1 MYLVINR
8 IRVKFLRPFLSAMV
22 ASSTLMAGPA
32 FAADRKTPTPVDFK
46 RDISAIL
53 SDNCFS
59 CHGPDDKERKSKLR
73 LDRREEAVKPAKS
86 GEIAIVPGNTAQS
99 ELLRRI
105 TSTDEDEVMPPPKT
119 RKKLTPRQIELLTRW
134 IAEGARWSEHWA
146 YVPPVRPTLPE
157 VENRR
162 WPKNDIDRFVLA
174 KLARE
179 KLKPSPEADKVH
191 LIRRAT
197 YDATG
202 LPPTPQE
209 IDAFLADKTATS
221 YEKVVDR
228 LLETPAYGENMAR
241 YWMDAARYADT
252 HGFHIDSE
260 RSMWKW
266 RDWVID
272 AFNKNMSFDQ
282 FTTEQLAGD
291 LLPNPTTEQ
300 KIASGY
306 IRSNMST
313 GEGGAI
319 TEEYQAKY
327 TFDRTETT
335 STIWLGLTMT
345 CARCHTHKYDPIQNS
360 EYYGLFAFFNNLNES
375 VMDGNKPNPDPFI
388 SLPSPEQTKRREE
401 LKAQISVG
409 QTQLDAPMPDLDQ
422 KQVGWEKNW
431 REKLGSNWTI
441 LKPEHMKST
450 AGAQLTWTESGSIMV
465 HGTNA
470 ETDVYE
476 LTTHLEKG
484 NLAGVKL
491 ETLPHES
498 LPKNSSAR
506 SDDGKFN
513 LSEIEAEIIDIAA
526 EGGTNKTRKLK
537 FTLAE
542 ADAADGGNEAAKAID
557 ANGGS
562 GWSAG
567 IATNRHVAL
576 FLLADP
582 ARVGT
587 NSDLVVRLKFENGK
601 DHRALG
607 HFRLAAAQNDD
618 LVRLLNPPKA
628 SPWKVLG
635 PFKSGGLQQGF
646 TNVFEPETTLDF
658 AKAYP
663 GVREEIKWGDRTEFV
678 DGKNHLLVNELHG
691 VHGVYYFHRTL
702 KVPVAG
708 SMDITFAADDLFK
721 LWVNDKLVAER
732 DGDKPGADPV
742 KVTVDLKKGENK
754 FLVKVVNLQGDC
766 YFSYN
771 QFLKGSDG
779 LPTDVSAVL
788 AVTETAHGAHKTKLR
803 NFYRKE
809 NSEDFRKL
817 SDETEK
823 RRTEDASIEK
833 AIPTTLVAKESDKLR
848 ETFML
853 TRGEYDKK
861 GGKVAPHVPA
871 FLNAFPAN
879 APTNRLGLA
888 KWIVDPANPLTARV
902 TANRLWQQFFGIGL
916 VKTAEDFG
924 VQGEA
929 PSNQALLDWL
939 ATEFVRSGWNV
950 KKIQRLML
958 TSATYRQTS
967 ATSPQ
972 MIARDPENRLLAR
985 GPRFRLDG
993 ESIRDTALTVSGLMV
1008 NRIGGKST
1016 KPYEPAGLW
1025 EAVSF
1030 NNSQKYVQDKDDGQ
1044 YRRSLYTHWK
1054 RQSPPPNMMLF
1065 DAPTREYCVV
1075 RRPRTN
1081 TPLQAL
1087 ALLNDVQFVEA
1098 SRAFAQRILLEGGAS
1113 DRSRATFAFRL
1124 ATGRQPDQMETRVL
1138 LDVLAA
1144 QRAEFAKHP
1153 ESAVKLLTVGGFK
1166 IKDNLGATEVAA
1178 WANVASVILN
1188 LDETVTKS

>member
-1 MYLVINR
+1 MNR
-8 IRVKFLRPFLSAMV
+8 IRLNLLRLLLTLVVGLTAMSAV
-22 ASSTLMAGPA
+22 AAE
-32 FAADRKTPTPVDFK
+32 RKTSSPVDFK

-53 SDNCFS
+53 SDNCYS

-73 LDRREEAVKPAKS
+73 LDRRADAIQPAKS
-86 GEIAIVPGNTAQS
+86 GEIAIVPGNPATS
-99 ELLRRI
+99 ELLKRI
-105 TSTDEDEVMPPPKT
+105 TSTDDDEVMPPPKSK
-119 RKKLTPRQIELLTRW
+119 KKLTARQIELLTRW
-134 IAEGARWSEHWA
+134 IAEGAKWTDHWA
-146 YVPPVRPTLPE
+146 YAPPVRPAIPE
-157 VENRR
+157 VGNRR
-162 WPKNDIDRFVLA
+162 WPRNDVDRLVLA
-174 KLARE
+174 KLEQE

-197 YDATG
+197 YDVTG

-209 IDAFLADKTATS
+209 IDVFLADKTPTA
-221 YEKVVDR
+221 YNKVVDR
-228 LLETPAYGENMAR
+228 LLESPAYGENMAR

-266 RDWVID
+266 RDWVIE
-272 AFNKNMSFDQ
+272 AFNKNMPFDQ

-300 KIASGY
+300 KVASGY

-360 EYYGLFAFFNNLNES
+360 EYYGLYAFFNSLNES

-388 SLPSPEQTKRREE
+388 SLPSTEQTKRRAE
-401 LKAQISVG
+401 LKTQISDG
-409 QTQLDAPMPDLDQ
+409 KAKLDAPMAELDQ
-422 KQVGWEKNW
+422 RQVGWEKEW
-431 REKLGSNWTI
+431 RGKLGSNWTL
-441 LKPEHMKST
+441 LKPEKMKST
-450 AGAQLTWTESGSIMV
+450 AGAQLTWNEPGSILV
-465 HGTNA
+465 QGTNA
-470 ETDVYE
+470 ETDVFE

-484 NLAGVKL
+484 NLAGLKL
-491 ETLPHES
+491 EALPHES
-498 LPKNSSAR
+498 LPKQGSAR
-506 SDDGKFN
+506 ADDGKFN
-513 LSEIEAEIIDIAA
+513 LSELEAEIIDIAA

-542 ADAADGGNEAAKAID
+542 ADAADGGNDAGKATD
-557 ANGGS
+557 SNGGS

-567 IATNRHVAL
+567 VATNRHVAL

-601 DHRALG
+601 ERRALG
-607 HFRLAAAQNDD
+607 HFRLATAQNED
-618 LVRLLNPPKA
+618 LVLQLNPPKS

-635 PFKSGGLQQGF
+635 PLKSGGLQHGF

-658 AKAYP
+658 KKAFP
-663 GVREEIKWGDRTEFV
+663 GVREEIKWGDRTEIV

-691 VHGVYYFHRTL
+691 VHGVYYLHRTL

-708 SMDITFAADDLFK
+708 PMDITFAADDLFK
-721 LWVNDKLVAER
+721 LWVNDELVAQRAE
-732 DGDKPGADPV
+732 DKPEAGPV
-742 KVTVDLKKGENK
+742 KVTVQLKNGENK
-754 FLVKVVNLQGDC
+754 FLVKVVNLQGDA
-766 YFSYN
+766 YFNYN
-771 QFLKGSDG
+771 QFLKGADS
-779 LPTDVSAVL
+779 LPTDVSAIL
-788 AVTETAHGAHKTKLR
+788 AVTETATGTHQTKLR
-803 NFYRKE
+803 NFYRRA
-809 NSEDFRKL
+809 NSEEFRKL
-817 SDETEK
+817 ADETDQW
-823 RRTEDASIEK
+823 RSEDSAIEK
-833 AIPTTLVAKESDKLR
+833 AIPTTLVAKESDKVR
-848 ETFML
+848 DTFML

-861 GGKVAPHVPA
+861 GDKVEAHVPA
-871 FLNAFPAN
+871 FLNPFPAN
-879 APTNRLGLA
+879 VPTNRLGLA
-888 KWIVDPANPLTARV
+888 RWIVDPANPLTARV
-902 TANRLWQQFFGIGL
+902 TVNRLWQQFFGVGL

-929 PSNQALLDWL
+929 PSNRALLDWL

-950 KKIQRLML
+950 KSIQRLML
-958 TSATYRQTS
+958 ASATYRQSS
-967 ATSPQ
+967 ATTPQ
-972 MIARDPENRLLAR
+972 LLARDPENRLLAR

-993 ESIRDTALTVSGLMV
+993 ESIRDTALSVSGLLV
-1008 NRIGGKST
+1008 NRIGGKSS

-1098 SRAFAQRILLEGGAS
+1098 SRAFAQRILLEGGNS
-1113 DRSRATFAFRL
+1113 DRNRAIFAFRL
-1124 ATGRQPDQMETRVL
+1124 ATGRQPGRGEVAIL
-1138 LDVLAA
+1138 LDTLSAQRKEFSSDRTAAAKLLAVGNFKAKETLDASELAA
-1144 QRAEFAKHP
+1144 W
-1153 ESAVKLLTVGGFK
+1153 S
-1166 IKDNLGATEVAA
+1166 
-1178 WANVASVILN
+1178 NVASVILN
-1188 LDETVTKS
+1188 LDETVTKG

>member
-1 MYLVINR
+1 MNR
-8 IRVKFLRPFLSAMV
+8 VRLMLQRFFLTFLMSIAALAANAAERKSA
-22 ASSTLMAGPA
+22 PI
-32 FAADRKTPTPVDFK
+32 DFK

-73 LDRREEAVKPAKS
+73 LDRRDDAIKPAKS
-86 GEIAIVPGNTAQS
+86 GEIAIVPGNPALS
-99 ELLRRI
+99 ELLKRI
-105 TSTDEDEVMPPPKT
+105 TSTDEDAVMPPPKT
-119 RKKLTPRQIELLTRW
+119 KRTLTASQKELLKRW
-134 IAEGARWSEHWA
+134 IAEGAKWSDHWA
-146 YVPPVRPTLPE
+146 YAPPVRPTAPE
-157 VENRR
+157 VGNRR
-162 WPKNDIDRFVLA
+162 WPKNDIDRFILDG
-174 KLARE
+174 LERE
-179 KLKPSPEADKVH
+179 KLKPSPETDKTH

-197 YDATG
+197 YDVTG

-209 IDAFLADKTATS
+209 IDAFLADKTPAA

-228 LLETPAYGENMAR
+228 LLESPAYGENMAR

-266 RDWVID
+266 RDWVIE
-272 AFNKNMSFDQ
+272 AFNKNMPFDQ
-282 FTTEQLAGD
+282 FTVEQLAGD

-335 STIWLGLTMT
+335 ATIWLGLTMT

-360 EYYGLFAFFNNLNES
+360 EYYGLYAFFNNLNES

-388 SLPSPEQTKRREE
+388 SLPSHEQSQRRAQ
-401 LKAQISVG
+401 LKTQISEG
-409 QTQLDAPMPDLDQ
+409 QAKLDAPMPELDQ
-422 KQVGWEKNW
+422 KQIGWEKEW
-431 REKLGSNWTI
+431 REKLGSNWTL
-441 LKPEHMKST
+441 LKPDQMKST
-450 AGAQLTWTESGSIMV
+450 AGAQLTWNESGAILV
-465 HGTNA
+465 RGTNA
-470 ETDVYE
+470 ETDVFE

-484 NLAGVKL
+484 NLAGLKL

-498 LPKNSSAR
+498 LPKHGSAR
-506 SDDGKFN
+506 ADDGKFN
-513 LSEIEAEIIDIAA
+513 LSELEAEIIDIAA

-542 ADAADGGNEAAKAID
+542 ADAADGGNEVGKAID
-557 ANGGS
+557 GNAGS
-562 GWSAG
+562 GWSPG
-567 IATNRHVAL
+567 VATNRHVGL
-576 FLLADP
+576 FLVADP

-587 NSDLVVRLKFENGK
+587 NSELVVRLKFENGK
-601 DHRALG
+601 DRRALG
-607 HFRLAAAQNDD
+607 HFRITAAQNDD
-618 LVRLLNPPKA
+618 LVRDLNPPKS

-635 PFKSGGLQQGF
+635 PFKSGGLHHGF
-646 TNVFEPETTLDF
+646 TNVFEPETKVDL
-658 AKAYP
+658 AAAYP
-663 GVREEIKWGDRTEFV
+663 GVREEIKWGDRTELV

-691 VHGVYYFHRTL
+691 VHGVYYLHRTL
-702 KVPVAG
+702 KVAVAG
-708 SMDITFAADDLFK
+708 KMDITFAADDLFK
-721 LWVNDKLVAER
+721 LWVNDELVTQRAE
-732 DGDKPGADPV
+732 DKREAGPV
-742 KVTVDLKKGENK
+742 KVTVQLRKGENK
-754 FLVKVVNLQGDC
+754 FLAKVVNLQGDC

-771 QFLKGSDG
+771 QFLEGSDS
-779 LPTDVSAVL
+779 LPTDVGAVL
-788 AVTETAHGAHKTKLR
+788 AVTETAAGAHLAKLR
-803 NFYRKE
+803 NFYRRS
-809 NSEDFRKL
+809 NSEEFRML

-823 RRTEDASIEK
+823 RRAEDAAIEK
-833 AIPTTLVAKESDKLR
+833 AVPTTLVAKESDKLR

-853 TRGEYDKK
+853 TRGEYDQKAE
-861 GGKVAPHVPA
+861 KVAPHVPA
-871 FLNAFPAN
+871 FLNPFPAT
-879 APTNRLGLA
+879 AATNRLGLA

-902 TANRLWQQFFGIGL
+902 TINRLWQQFFGVGL

-924 VQGEA
+924 VQGET

-950 KKIQRLML
+950 KGIQRLML
-958 TSATYRQTS
+958 TSATYRQRS
-967 ATSPQ
+967 ATTPQ
-972 MIARDPENRLLAR
+972 LLARDPENRLLAR

-993 ESIRDTALTVSGLMV
+993 ESIRDTALSVGGLLV
-1008 NRIGGKST
+1008 NKPGGKSV
-1016 KPYEPAGLW
+1016 KPYQPGGLW

-1098 SRAFAQRILLEGGAS
+1098 SRAFAQRILLDGGKS
-1113 DRSRATFAFRL
+1113 DRDRASFAFRL
-1124 ATGRQPDQMETRVL
+1124 ATGRLPDRGELSIL
-1138 LDVLAA
+1138 LDTLAA
-1144 QRAEFAKHP
+1144 QRKEFSNDHA
-1153 ESAVKLLTVGGFK
+1153 AATKLLSVGSFK
-1166 IKDNLGATEVAA
+1166 AKENLDAAELAA
-1178 WANVASVILN
+1178 WANVASLILN